1 MKVMEEKYYA
11 KDDLTVVW
19 KSDLC
24 IHSGNCV
31 RGLKEVF
38 DPKRRP
44 WIDLAAADKRRIIE
58 QVEKCP
64 SGALSY
70 ILEDKPS
77 LQDQTTSEIV
87 VTTLPNGPLQLSGTC
102 RVTLANGET
111 VFKEDKSFFCRC
123 GASSNK
129 PFCDGSHKK
138 VEFRD

>member
-1 MKVMEEKYYA
+1 MKDKIYQ
-11 KDDLTVVW
+11 KGDLKVHW

-44 WIDLAAADKRRIIE
+44 WIDLERAERDQIIA
-58 QVEKCP
+58 QVKKCP

-70 ILEDKPS
+70 TLE
-77 LQDQTTSEIV
+77 E
-87 VTTLPNGPLQLSGTC
+87 VTGTVLADEENSIQVMALPNGPLQIDATC
-102 RVTLANGET
+102 LVTLANGESVT
-111 VFKEDKSFFCRC
+111 RKNKSFYCRC

-138 VEFRD
+138 VGFTD